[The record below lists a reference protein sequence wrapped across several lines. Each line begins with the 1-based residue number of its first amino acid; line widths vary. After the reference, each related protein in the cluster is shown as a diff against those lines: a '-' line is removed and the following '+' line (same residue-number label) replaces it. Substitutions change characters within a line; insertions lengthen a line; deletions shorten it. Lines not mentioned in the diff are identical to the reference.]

1 MNDQASAVNPGPG
14 GDDPEGAPELTEAER
29 ELLEQQMKEIRVE
42 DLLAQTVASVINLT
56 ARRLLKEDEIDL
68 GQARIGIEAVRSL
81 VTLLPDEVEA
91 AIREPLSQLQMLYA
105 QKSGGGAAGPASGPA
120 GSGSAGPGDAGASGP
135 GPGQESGGGKPDSG
149 LWIPG
154 Q

>member
-1 MNDQASAVNPGPG
+1 MNDQASAANPAPG
-14 GDDPEGAPELTEAER
+14 GDDPEGMPELTEAER
-29 ELLEQQMKEIRVE
+29 EVLEQQMKEIRVE

-105 QKSGGGAAGPASGPA
+105 QKSGGGMAEPEFGPA
-120 GSGSAGPGDAGASGP
+120 GSAAAGQGGTEESGP
-135 GPGQESGGGKPDSG
+135 VSGQDPGRDRPDSG

-154 Q
+154 R